1 MSLKNMTVGNKLLL
15 GFMSIALLVAVMGYF
30 QVLGTRQISSSFD
43 AAANSSMPAVRA
55 LLEIK
60 NTANEIAA
68 EITEFQ
74 LIGDELPEEDTET
87 GDQKDSL
94 IGRVNTINRWAE
106 RYERALTAGEGDV
119 RLTFTQKLGEAKD
132 SVVLNANALFRLKER
147 GISGPELDVKVKELA
162 DAQGRL
168 KEVIREAII
177 DERAHIRENNDSV
190 SSAAKATLIVNILVS
205 VLTLAFAASLG
216 LVFARSIGAPIRRL
230 KESVERFGISQA
242 GGLAQVPVGS
252 GDEIRQLKRSFEWM
266 TERLEKTTVHRDT
279 LEVALKEKEV
289 LLSEIHH
296 RVKNNMEI
304 VSSLLELQ
312 SADLVDERALQLL
325 RSSQNRIRSMALIH
339 ETLYQSEDLA
349 RVDFGD
355 YLRTLVADL
364 YNLYGVS
371 PDAIEVKIDVD
382 HILLGIDSAIP
393 TGLIINELVSNSL
406 KHAFPAGRRG
416 EINIA
421 FRLDDDSQ
429 YRLTV
434 GDNGIGFPKSLDFR
448 NTKSLGLKLV
458 NALTAQ
464 LKGRIEVD
472 RSGGTAFKITFEA
485 R

>member
-1 MSLKNMTVGNKLLL
+1 MSIKNMTVGKKLLL

-30 QVLGTRQISSSFD
+30 GDRGTRQISRSFD
-43 AAANSSMPAVRA
+43 AAANSSMPAIQA

-60 NTANEIAA
+60 NTAKEIAA
-68 EITEFQ
+68 EIAEFQ
-74 LIGDELPEEDTET
+74 LMGDELSDEGTET
-87 GDQKDSL
+87 GDRKDSL
-94 IGRVNTINRWAE
+94 IGRYNTINRWAE
-106 RYERALTAGEGDV
+106 RYERAVMASEGAV
-119 RLTFTQKLGEAKD
+119 RLTFTQKLGDAKD
-132 SVVLNANALFRLKER
+132 SVVLNAAALFRLKER
-147 GISGPELDVKVKELA
+147 GISGPEIDDKAKELA
-162 DAQGRL
+162 TAQGRL
-168 KEVIREAII
+168 KDVISEAIA
-177 DERAHIRENNDSV
+177 DELAQIRENNDSV
-190 SSAAKATLIVNILVS
+190 SSTAEATRRFNIGVS

-230 KESVERFGISQA
+230 KESVEGFGIGQA
-242 GGLAQVPVGS
+242 GGLTTFPIGS
-252 GDEIRQLKRSFEWM
+252 GDEISQLGQSFNLM
-266 TERLEKTTVHRDT
+266 TERLERTTVHRDT

-312 SADLVDERALQLL
+312 SADLADERALQLL
-325 RSSQNRIRSMALIH
+325 RSSQNRIKSMALIH

-371 PDAIEVKIDVD
+371 PDAIEVKLEVD

-406 KHAFPAGRRG
+406 KHAFPADRHG

-434 GDNGIGFPKSLDFR
+434 SDNGVGLSEDMDFR
-448 NTKSLGLKLV
+448 DTKSLGLRLV
-458 NALTAQ
+458 NALAAQ
-464 LKGRIEVD
+464 LRGTVEVD
-472 RSGGTAFKITFEA
+472 RSSGTEFNITFEA
-485 R
+485 T